1 MMAKLKAAGRA
12 NKVLLG
18 LVMVTLVIA
27 LTLTSPW
34 YIPWLVWTRGRTNY
48 VSSSLT
54 PYYAVDKFDTNYTV
68 PKIIHQTWKDSN
80 VPLKWQA
87 ARQSCIDLH
96 PDYEYKLW
104 TDASADAFIQGHYPD
119 LATTYMKYPYVI
131 QRADAIRYALLDHY
145 GGIYIDLDIVCL
157 HPLDFLRTH
166 GFVMPKTWP
175 VGFSN
180 DFLVGAPGHPFLKK
194 MVSSLPS
201 HNWWLF
207 SKYAT
212 VMFSTGPMFVTAL
225 ATSFHNKNSLAV
237 LPDDM
242 YGKYVASP
250 DPLFL
255 HLHGSSWHG
264 EDAKSALWFLHHPL
278 VIASVVLGLL
288 AALSVYLIMLRLR
301 PPQRYSVL
309 EAENPLNKIC

>member
-1 MMAKLKAAGRA
+1 MAKLKAAGRA

-131 QRADAIRYALLDHY
+131 QRADAIRH
-145 GGIYIDLDIVCL
+145 
-157 HPLDFLRTH
+157 
-166 GFVMPKTWP
+166 
-175 VGFSN
+175 S
-180 DFLVGAPGHPFLKK
+180 
-194 MVSSLPS
+194 
-201 HNWWLF
+201 
-207 SKYAT
+207 
-212 VMFSTGPMFVTAL
+212 
-225 ATSFHNKNSLAV
+225 
-237 LPDDM
+237 
-242 YGKYVASP
+242 
-250 DPLFL
+250 
-255 HLHGSSWHG
+255 
-264 EDAKSALWFLHHPL
+264 
-278 VIASVVLGLL
+278 
-288 AALSVYLIMLRLR
+288 
-301 PPQRYSVL
+301 RYS
-309 EAENPLNKIC
+309 A